1 MEEFIEQMIDWEK
14 FDASSGITERLNGV
28 SKSTIEQEVIL
39 WEKQLGFLTPLDYKA
54 IRSDIDK
61 WDISVPSGDS
71 LTFENIASTY
81 ARLVSY
87 KLNISKYWADARA
100 WRETCETACKFLE
113 ELAPGAFTGTGPD
126 KKAHAMHVIQPFVHL
141 KVEASRLENYL
152 DKIHSSIVFCSVQL
166 DLMIKERQSR
176 AKFNHRL
183 AHEGEAGLISESNP
197 EEDIDEEGFREIK
210 KSPNRR

>member
-1 MEEFIEQMIDWEK
+1 MSVFIESIIDWDK
-14 FDASSGITERLNGV
+14 FDASSNVSQRISGV
-28 SKSTIEQEVIL
+28 TKEAIEVEVEI
-39 WEKQLGFLTPLDYKA
+39 WNKQLKFLSPLNIQEIKEE
-54 IRSDIDK
+54 INE
-61 WDISVPSGDS
+61 WDISIPSS
-71 LTFENIASTY
+71 LDFENIAASY
-81 ARLVSY
+81 SRLVNY
-87 KLNISKYWADARA
+87 KTRISKLLADAKA
-100 WRETCETACKFLE
+100 WRDTCETAINYLE
-113 ELAPGAFTGTGPD
+113 DLAPGAFTGTGPD
-126 KKAHAMHVIQPFVHL
+126 KKANAAHIIQPFVHL